1 MRFDV
6 DIRKTLGTFRLNARL
21 QSDAARL
28 AVIGASGSG
37 KSLLLQMLAGLT
49 DPDGGHICIGGE
61 TWFDGTTRLK
71 TQARKVGLVFQNHAL
86 FPHLTVAQNIAFG
99 LQTGWR
105 NPKKQAQRNGKVAE
119 WLDIM
124 QLAAHAGHYP
134 HQISGGQQQRTALA
148 RALITEPLLL
158 LLDEPF
164 SALDTAL
171 RRTMR
176 QELDRLQRQTGV
188 PFILVSH
195 DPADAEIL
203 ADEVWETANGIL
215 RKTG

>member
-1 MRFDV
+1 MRFDA

-21 QSDAARL
+21 QSDASRL

-37 KSLLLQMLAGLT
+37 KSLLLQMLAGLA
-49 DPDGGHICIGGE
+49 DPDGGHIRFNGE
-61 TWFDGTTRLK
+61 TWFDGRSLCK
-71 TQARKVGLVFQNHAL
+71 PQARNVGLVFQNHAL

-105 NPKKQAQRNGKVAE
+105 NPKKQAQHNEKVAE

-124 QLAAHAGHYP
+124 QLATHAGHYP
-134 HQISGGQQQRTALA
+134 YQISGGQQQRTALA
-148 RALITEPLLL
+148 RALITEPRLL

-203 ADEVWETANGIL
+203 ADEVWETANGVL
-215 RKTG
+215 CKTG